1 MQRFQNN
8 TNRLASPQAHQMIMQ
23 ILGISLLEQ
32 AYKKIK
38 INKQINKWNK
48 PTTKAQEALLWAH

>member
-32 AYKKIK
+32 AYKKD
-38 INKQINKWNK
+38 KQINKWNK